1 MASNDEGQGSGY
13 CDDVYLAADEFLSLA
28 DDQPMLL
35 LGPPVASGTETDT
48 QTGAETETGAET
60 QTGIE
65 TGAETET
72 GAASGSGAGV
82 EPKAKRQ
89 RLPNK
94 LRTTRLV
101 VTEVDDGNFE
111 PNAPEE
117 ARACYDNQIGC
128 IIRTTATIN
137 DEKLKK
143 IDNMRPSLLKKLH
156 QIFLFPGRD
165 EKDYKDPDKDP
176 TMKKINKHAMTKFSD
191 ALAAWKARVKH
202 RIVNKKEPYS
212 EIVKDNPTITEEQ
225 FQIFKAACEAEA
237 AKKSLST

>member
-1 MASNDEGQGSGY
+1 MSSNDEGQGSGD
-13 CDDVYLAADEFLSLA
+13 CDDIYRAADEYFSLT

-35 LGPPVASGTETDT
+35 LGPPVTSGTETDT
-48 QTGAETETGAET
+48 ETSAQT

-65 TGAETET
+65 TNAETET

-128 IIRTTATIN
+128 IVRTTATIN
-137 DEKLKK
+137 DEKLQK
-143 IDNMRPSLLKKLH
+143 IENMRSSLLKKFH
-156 QIFLFPGRD
+156 QIFLFPVR
-165 EKDYKDPDKDP
+165 
-176 TMKKINKHAMTKFSD
+176 N
-191 ALAAWKARVKH
+191 
-202 RIVNKKEPYS
+202 
-212 EIVKDNPTITEEQ
+212 
-225 FQIFKAACEAEA
+225 
-237 AKKSLST
+237 